1 LAVSG
6 HFAPSFP
13 VRARVLAT
21 ASVKPAIEGTSFLY
35 CSASAVLVGTSPPCL
50 ARSIW
55 FSSVFM
61 HLTSSA
67 AFCIFAWL
75 PVSGTVHASPPSG
88 AIEVWPGLLIGN
100 GTTPKSIFA
109 LSSEGICHGPF
120 SIMAALPAMN
130 WSFTSDCF
138 QLTTLLETEPSST
151 RFFQSCSASATCGV
165 FKSVSSPPLV
175 HIGGR
180 NCQAPS

>member
-1 LAVSG
+1 M
-6 HFAPSFP
+6 
-13 VRARVLAT
+13 
-21 ASVKPAIEGTSFLY
+21 
-35 CSASAVLVGTSPPCL
+35 VGTRPPCL

-67 AFCIFAWL
+67 ALAIFALL

-88 AIEVWPGLLIGN
+88 AIEVWSGLLIGN
-100 GTTPKSIFA
+100 GTTPKSAFA
-109 LSSEGICHGPF
+109 FCRAGICRGPF

-130 WSFTSDCF
+130 WSLTSDCF
-138 QLTTLLETEPSST
+138 QLTTLLDTEPSST
-151 RFFQSCSASATCGV
+151 KSFQNWSASATCGL
-165 FKSVSSPPLV
+165 FRSVSSPPFV